1 VKVVF
6 LLMITKLKLKYF
18 KKVFNLNKRSILL
31 YIFILIPLI
40 TLFLGFAFN
49 EDLSTGGASWDF
61 NLTWPVVV
69 NYSSFNFF
77 GADQFTRHMPLH
89 YTFLAL
95 LNIVIDDAYFVRL
108 FYLFFSLLLP
118 FFLYLNLSKIYDYNK
133 ITLLIFSFSFLYIP
147 LFRSS
152 AIWSNSHLTATIFF
166 LIGNYFYLKSK
177 NQNNSIN
184 SFLNL
189 LFLAF
194 AIYSLQTYLILF
206 LYYLYN
212 YFLSEKF
219 NTFIKLFLF
228 SCLLGLPGLY
238 FIVLNSRIANI
249 TYSHDIFYTLST
261 NFSLIFFNLSFLLFN
276 NETFKIFINKI
287 KNLTKIEI
295 CAFFFLVVL
304 IFYNQSLFIFDSRL
318 RGGGFFYKLSFLMLN
333 NNLIFIIS
341 SLLGLIAVYIAF
353 KYEHKILYIILIINL
368 MALNIIIY
376 QKYFE
381 PLFLIIIAILYKNFL
396 IDNILKSLK
405 NTLIFYSLI
414 LFYFLIAQINTFN
427 NFSLSLI
434 I

>member
-1 VKVVF
+1 
-6 LLMITKLKLKYF
+6 MITKLKLKYF
-18 KKVFNLNKRSILL
+18 KKVFNLNKKSILP
-31 YIFILIPLI
+31 YIFILVPLI
-40 TLFLGFAFN
+40 TLFLGFVFN
-49 EDLSTGGASWDF
+49 EDLSTGGARWDF

-69 NYSSFNFF
+69 NYSSLNFL
-77 GADQFTRHMPLH
+77 GSDQFTRHMPLH

-118 FFLYLNLSKIYDYNK
+118 IFLYLNLSKIYDYNK
-133 ITLLIFSFSFLYIP
+133 ITLLIFSFSFLFIP

-177 NQNNSIN
+177 DQNNSIN

-194 AIYSLQTYLILF
+194 AIYSLQTYLVLF

-212 YFLSEKF
+212 YFLSEKS
-219 NTFIKLFLF
+219 NTFVKLFLF

-238 FIVLNSRIANI
+238 FIALNSRIANI
-249 TYSHDIFYTLST
+249 TYSRDIFYTLST
-261 NFSLIFFNLSFLLFN
+261 NFSLIFFYLSFLLFN
-276 NETFKIFINKI
+276 NETFKMFINKI

-295 CAFFFLVVL
+295 CILFFLVFLV
-304 IFYNQSLFIFDSRL
+304 FYHQSLFIFDSRL
-318 RGGGFFYKLSFLMLN
+318 RGGGFFYKLSYLILN
-333 NNLIFIIS
+333 NNLIFIVS

-353 KYEHKILYIILIINL
+353 KYEHKILYMILIINL
-368 MALNIIIY
+368 MCLNFTIY

-405 NTLIFYSLI
+405 NTLMFYGLI
-414 LFYFLIAQINTFN
+414 LFYFFIAQINIFN
-427 NFSLSLI
+427 NFSLNLI

>member
-1 VKVVF
+1 
-6 LLMITKLKLKYF
+6 MITKLKLKYF
-18 KKVFNLNKRSILL
+18 KKVFNLNKKSILP
-31 YIFILIPLI
+31 YIFILVPLI

-49 EDLSTGGASWDF
+49 EDLSTGGARWDF

-69 NYSSFNFF
+69 NYSSLNFL
-77 GADQFTRHMPLH
+77 GSDQFTRHMPLH

-95 LNIVIDDAYFVRL
+95 LNIVINDAYFVRL

-118 FFLYLNLSKIYDYNK
+118 IFLYLNLSKIYDYNK
-133 ITLLIFSFSFLYIP
+133 ITLLIFSFSFLFIP

-177 NQNNSIN
+177 DQNNSIN

-194 AIYSLQTYLILF
+194 AIYSLQTYLVLF

-212 YFLSEKF
+212 YFLSEKS
-219 NTFIKLFLF
+219 NTFVKLFLF

-238 FIVLNSRIANI
+238 FIALNSRIANI
-249 TYSHDIFYTLST
+249 TYSRDIFYTLST
-261 NFSLIFFNLSFLLFN
+261 NFSLIFFYLSFLLFN
-276 NETFKIFINKI
+276 NETFKMFINKI

-295 CAFFFLVVL
+295 CILVFLVFLV
-304 IFYNQSLFIFDSRL
+304 FYHQSLFIFDSRL
-318 RGGGFFYKLSFLMLN
+318 RGGGFFYKLSYLILN
-333 NNLIFIIS
+333 NNLIFIVS

-353 KYEHKILYIILIINL
+353 KYEHKILYMILIINL
-368 MALNIIIY
+368 MCLNFTIY

-381 PLFLIIIAILYKNFL
+381 PLFLIIIAILYENFL
-396 IDNILKSLK
+396 IDNILRSMK
-405 NTLIFYSLI
+405 NTLIFYGLI
-414 LFYFLIAQINTFN
+414 LFYFFIAQINIFN
-427 NFSLSLI
+427 NFSLNLI

>member
-1 VKVVF
+1 
-6 LLMITKLKLKYF
+6 MITKLKLKYF
-18 KKVFNLNKRSILL
+18 KKVFNLNKKSILP
-31 YIFILIPLI
+31 YIFILVPLI

-49 EDLSTGGASWDF
+49 EDLSTGGARWDF

-69 NYSSFNFF
+69 NYSSLNFL
-77 GADQFTRHMPLH
+77 GSDQFTRHMPLH

-95 LNIVIDDAYFVRL
+95 LNIVINDAYFVRL

-118 FFLYLNLSKIYDYNK
+118 IFLYLNLSKIYDYNK
-133 ITLLIFSFSFLYIP
+133 ITLLIFSFSFLFIP

-177 NQNNSIN
+177 DQNNSIN

-194 AIYSLQTYLILF
+194 AIYSLQTYLVLF

-212 YFLSEKF
+212 YFLSEKS
-219 NTFIKLFLF
+219 NTFVKLFLF

-238 FIVLNSRIANI
+238 FIALNSRIANI
-249 TYSHDIFYTLST
+249 TYSRDIFYTLST
-261 NFSLIFFNLSFLLFN
+261 NFSLIFFYLSFLLFN
-276 NETFKIFINKI
+276 NETFKMFINKI

-295 CAFFFLVVL
+295 CILVFLVFLV
-304 IFYNQSLFIFDSRL
+304 FYHQSLFIFDSRL
-318 RGGGFFYKLSFLMLN
+318 RGGGFFYKLSYLILN
-333 NNLIFIIS
+333 NNLIFIVS

-353 KYEHKILYIILIINL
+353 KYEHKILYMILIINL
-368 MALNIIIY
+368 MCLNFTIY

-405 NTLIFYSLI
+405 NTLMFYGLI
-414 LFYFLIAQINTFN
+414 LFYFFIAQINIFN
-427 NFSLSLI
+427 NFSLNLI